1 MISKNFPGTLVA
13 AAILGTCGIWGCAN
27 TKPPA
32 DMITQTEAEIDKAK
46 DLGAQEHAPVEL
58 LDAEDKLA
66 KAKTAVNE
74 EQYAKAEKILEK
86 ALVDAEYAAVKS
98 QSAKAKSAASTVDE
112 GIETLRQE
120 TLRGQD
126 STESTEY

>member
-1 MISKNFPGTLVA
+1 MISKNFPRTLVA
-13 AAILGTCGIWGCAN
+13 ALILGTCGIWGCTN

-66 KAKTAVNE
+66 KAKAAVDQ
-74 EQYAKAEKILEK
+74 EQYAKAENILEE
-86 ALVDAEYAAVKS
+86 ALIDAEYAAVKS
-98 QSAKAKSAASTVDE
+98 QSAKAKSAAGTVDD
-112 GIETLRQE
+112 GIESLRQE
-120 TLRGQD
+120 TLRD
-126 STESTEY
+126 EESTDSVEY